1 VPPPLD
7 GPWAPTDTRLDQVR
21 LLPLPSGSG
30 PEDVAVDLAGRL
42 ITGGDDGCLWRWPAQ
57 HEHGFAVDADPA
69 DAAAPGAVPT
79 LVARTGGRPLG
90 IEVDPRDGS
99 LVVCDAYRGLLRVTE
114 DGTVVELT
122 STAAGTQIVVCNNA
136 AIARDGTVFFT
147 DSSSRFPLSAW
158 RRDILEQRPNGRLLA
173 YRPDTGQTE
182 VVASKLYFPNGV
194 ALTPDESAVLVAET
208 AAHRLL
214 RVPLGGGDP
223 IELADFPAYPDNVAP
238 VGDGTY
244 WIALPSPRLSIL
256 ERLLPHPNLRRL
268 ADMMPQAVQPQP
280 KRYAMV
286 ALVDGQGKV
295 LRTLHG
301 PRGAYPM
308 LTGVRQH
315 GATLFLGSL
324 TAPAVAFLPL

>member
-57 HEHGFAVDADPA
+57 HEHGSAVDADPA
-69 DAAAPGAVPT
+69 DAAAPAAVPT

-238 VGDGTY
+238 VGDSTY

-268 ADMMPQAVQPQP
+268 ADMMPHAVQPQP